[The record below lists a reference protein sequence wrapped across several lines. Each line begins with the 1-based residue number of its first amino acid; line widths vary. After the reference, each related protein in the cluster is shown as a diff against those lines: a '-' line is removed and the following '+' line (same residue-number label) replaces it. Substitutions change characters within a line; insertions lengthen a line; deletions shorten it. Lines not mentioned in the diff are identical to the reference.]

1 MKQIV
6 FIGDCDKT
14 DLLFYVCKLLG
25 MEHEVLLADLTRS
38 GRYRHTYPKM
48 EMEAEI
54 HQYDNFDI
62 AESVPD
68 ITGISELTA
77 SNAYDYV
84 IVDIDDPFKIGGLAS
99 LNDFYLV
106 TSYDNHSIQE
116 NKVLLEALVREL
128 SKDRLVTM
136 TKVIC
141 EVEHT
146 FTEDFLVQQY
156 DHLPIEWRE
165 PLIYVPDERDLSRKI
180 NNQFSGTVQLK
191 RLSPEYKLVIKSIVE
206 SILGIEAKQAHALWK
221 QAERSK

>member
-1 MKQIV
+1 
-6 FIGDCDKT
+6 
-14 DLLFYVCKLLG
+14 
-25 MEHEVLLADLTRS
+25 
-38 GRYRHTYPKM
+38 M

-68 ITGISELTA
+68 ITGISGLTA